1 MQADNSHHLIAAA
14 QRRATATRRRALVAL
29 QRMDNAGQSIS
40 FDALARE
47 AKVSRSW
54 LYTQPDLR
62 AEVERLR
69 DRRDPSSADRRVPDR
84 QRASAASLRQRL
96 EIATQRHRG
105 LEAENRQLREALAI
119 ALGEQRAAAIIGSLR
134 DTPKRKSHTPSDH
147 ADGPC
152 RRH

>member
-14 QRRATATRRRALVAL
+14 QRRATATRRRALAAL

-69 DRRDPSSADRRVPDR
+69 DRPDPSSAHRRVPDR
-84 QRASAASLRQRL
+84 QRASDASLRQRL
-96 EIATQRHRG
+96 EIATQRNRQ
-105 LEAENRQLREALAI
+105 LEAENRQLREALSV
-119 ALGEQRAAAIIGSLR
+119 ALGEQRAAAIIGS
-134 DTPKRKSHTPSDH
+134 TPRH
-147 ADGPC
+147 AEKKNSYPIRPC
-152 RRH
+152 